1 MGELNDQRLA
11 ELQIKLSNA
20 YYQRDDARRERD
32 EALALLPLWSDR
44 LDEAVKAYNHF
55 RNECRRLE
63 DALTYRFAL
72 YSRADKLGLA
82 ADRGQPVALFASQA
96 LAEAHGRKLYG
107 DLAEVVELSGEQEL
121 AR

>member
-1 MGELNDQRLA
+1 MSELNDQRLA

-32 EALALLPLWSDR
+32 EALALLPLWCDR

-63 DALTYRFAL
+63 DAQTYRFAL
-72 YSRADKLGLA
+72 YSCADKLGLA
-82 ADRGQPVALFASQA
+82 ADRGQPVALFACRA
-96 LAEAHGRKLYG
+96 TAEAHGRKLYG
-107 DLAEVVELSGEQEL
+107 ELAEVVELIAKQEL
-121 AR
+121 AP